1 MNKSINF
8 KEEHTMETICI
19 CLPPKTV
26 KIINKIVESGCVPSR
41 SELIRTI
48 ILQYL
53 ANYNGLIKTFEML
66 TQDQIK
72 QIGE

>member
-19 CLPPKTV
+19 SLPPKTV

-53 ANYNGLIKTFEML
+53 GNYKKLINTFEIL